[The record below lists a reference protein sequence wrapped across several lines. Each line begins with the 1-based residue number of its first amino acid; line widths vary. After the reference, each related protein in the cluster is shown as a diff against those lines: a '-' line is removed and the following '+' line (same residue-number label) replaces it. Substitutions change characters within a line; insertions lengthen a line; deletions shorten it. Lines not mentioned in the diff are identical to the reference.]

1 MTQASGGPG
10 SNQSGQESPRPGSP
24 QPAPSSPAADALLPG
39 GAVRSQGRKALVAHA
54 EASPDITRCPADPD
68 YAVETI
74 RGRVSDHH
82 DYVMFAASRGQWAQA
97 LASSYDAA
105 RQAVSMLL
113 LHDGWRVPDQAR
125 GKHLVLAE
133 AAAVWLSAGGGNG
146 PRLAKSFQSS
156 RKARNN
162 FEYPDSQAP
171 LPAEHELRG
180 MTLDNA
186 RIVEL
191 ARQEVGL
198 SRREDAVPNDENIT
212 KWQSQT

>member
-1 MTQASGGPG
+1 
-10 SNQSGQESPRPGSP
+10 
-24 QPAPSSPAADALLPG
+24 
-39 GAVRSQGRKALVAHA
+39 
-54 EASPDITRCPADPD
+54 
-68 YAVETI
+68 
-74 RGRVSDHH
+74 
-82 DYVMFAASRGQWAQA
+82 MFAASRDEWARA
-97 LASSYDAA
+97 LTSSYDAA

-113 LHDGWRVPDQAR
+113 LRDGWRVPDQAR

-133 AAAVWLSAGGGNG
+133 AAAAWLSAGGENG

-171 LPAEHELRG
+171 LPSDQELRG
-180 MTLDNA
+180 MTLDNV

-198 SRREDAVPNDENIT
+198 TRRDDAVPTDENIA
-212 KWQSQT
+212 KWQPRT